1 MLTGLARQ
9 LASWAVFAVCLGML
23 TGPAMADAGLG
34 AGATPNWEPW
44 VEAGG
49 TLSNRNDRA
58 EAVGFAPIAQD
69 EDQLLFVEARGKLFE
84 GGSEEGNFALGYRE
98 MRSDGW
104 NLGVWSGYDV
114 RTSENGNTF
123 HQIAGGVEALS
134 KDWDVRLNG
143 YYPLEDQKSVG
154 TSSSTA
160 TFATVTT
167 DPALSLVGSQL
178 FFARGGA
185 TTTTTTT
192 TSAGF
197 DLAAWGVDGEVGRRA
212 PLEEWFDWVQPVEEG
227 VDLFD
232 HEARIFLGGFY
243 FDNSL
248 FQDAIW
254 GPRLRAEWRLND
266 VFGGLPGSRLTFEM
280 EAQHDDVRKERF
292 EIGVR
297 LRIPLGSP
305 NRSNRGRV
313 SQSARMMEAL
323 ERDTDIVTRSRS
335 GSTATSVTSVDLPT
349 TLEPVKDPNT
359 NVDLDQVVFIDTP
372 GTSQAQVTGAGGNSL
387 IVLQGDNGTF
397 GQTILQADQSIVGGT
412 QGILVEGRTTGVQ
425 DTYVAP
431 GAAATIHV
439 LAEADAVRMA
449 NNTHITGLTIS
460 SDGAQATDGI
470 NIPAMTRNVFIDN
483 NVLQN
488 LGGRG
493 IEAEIISQFTFTSNL
508 VTDLG
513 VFSAADIGFGV
524 NATITDNTWRDI
536 EGSIFD
542 FQRSGIVTIT
552 GNDFQGT
559 LATAGATPGIFRF
572 IFGGIAGPVTVLDGS
587 GNLDNVANAPNV
599 CRTDPPGP
607 FGGRPFGGTIEFGGL
622 SFTSITPPCL

>member
-1 MLTGLARQ
+1 MGFWKVLTGLARH
-9 LASWAVFAVCLGML
+9 LALGAVFAVCLGVL
-23 TGPAMADAGLG
+23 TGPAIADAGLG

-104 NLGVWSGYDV
+104 NLGVWGGYDI

-154 TSSSTA
+154 TSSSTS
-160 TFATVTT
+160 TSATVTT
-167 DPALSLVGSQL
+167 GPALSLVGPQL

-212 PLEEWFDWVQPVEEG
+212 PLEEWFDWVEPVEEG

-248 FQDAIW
+248 FPDAIW

-266 VFGGLPGSRLTFEM
+266 VFSGLPGSRLTFEM
-280 EAQHDDVRKERF
+280 EAQHDDVRKEQF
-292 EIGVR
+292 EVGVR

-305 NRSNRGRV
+305 NRTNRARV

-349 TLEPVKDPNT
+349 TLEPVKDANT
-359 NVDLDQVVFIDTP
+359 NVDLDQVVFVDTP
-372 GTSQAQVTGAGGNSL
+372 GTSQAQVTAAGGNSL
-387 IVLQGDNGTF
+387 IVLQGENGTF
-397 GQTILQADQSIVGGT
+397 GQTILEADQSIVGGT

-431 GAAATIHV
+431 GAAATVHV
-439 LAEADAVRMA
+439 LAEADAVRVA
-449 NNTHITGLTIS
+449 NNSHVTGLTIS
-460 SDGAQATDGI
+460 SDGSAATDGI
-470 NIPAMTRNVFIDN
+470 NIPNAVTNVYIDN

-493 IEAEIISQFTFTSNL
+493 VEVDAGAQFTFTNNSISDQG
-508 VTDLG
+508 T
-513 VFSAADIGFGV
+513 FSAFDMGTNVTAVITNNTLLDISQTTLDV
-524 NATITDNTWRDI
+524 RANSTLTY
-536 EGSIFD
+536 S
-542 FQRSGIVTIT
+542 
-552 GNDFQGT
+552 GNDHQGT
-559 LATAGATPGIFRF
+559 SASGGGAVFRFGGGAGASTI
-572 IFGGIAGPVTVLDGS
+572 VDGT
-587 GNLDNVANAPNV
+587 GNLDNLTNAPTLCQTNGAASF
-599 CRTDPPGP
+599 TGTID
-607 FGGRPFGGTIEFGGL
+607 FGGTAL
-622 SFTSITPPCL
+622 TDNVLPCN

>member
-1 MLTGLARQ
+1 MGFWKVLTGLARH
-9 LASWAVFAVCLGML
+9 LALGAVFAVCLGVL
-23 TGPAMADAGLG
+23 TGPAIADAGLG

-104 NLGVWSGYDV
+104 NLGVWGGYDI

-154 TSSSTA
+154 TSSSTS
-160 TFATVTT
+160 TSATVTT
-167 DPALSLVGSQL
+167 GPALSLVGPQL

-212 PLEEWFDWVQPVEEG
+212 PLEEWFDWVEPIEEG

-248 FQDAIW
+248 FPDAIW

-266 VFGGLPGSRLTFEM
+266 VFSGLPGSRLTFEM
-280 EAQHDDVRKERF
+280 EAQHDDVRKEQF
-292 EIGVR
+292 EVGVR

-305 NRSNRGRV
+305 NRTNRARV

-349 TLEPVKDPNT
+349 TLEPVKDANT
-359 NVDLDQVVFIDTP
+359 NVDLDQVVFVDTP
-372 GTSQAQVTGAGGNSL
+372 GTSQAQVTAAGGNSL
-387 IVLQGDNGTF
+387 IVLQGENGTF
-397 GQTILQADQSIVGGT
+397 GQTILEADQSIVGGT

-431 GAAATIHV
+431 GAAATVHV
-439 LAEADAVRMA
+439 LAEADAVRVA
-449 NNTHITGLTIS
+449 NNSHVTGLTIS
-460 SDGAQATDGI
+460 SDGSAATDGI
-470 NIPAMTRNVFIDN
+470 NIPNAVTNVYIDN

-493 IEAEIISQFTFTSNL
+493 VEVDAGAQFTFTNNSISDQG
-508 VTDLG
+508 T
-513 VFSAADIGFGV
+513 FSAFDMGTNVTAVITNNTLLDISQTTLDV
-524 NATITDNTWRDI
+524 RANSTLTY
-536 EGSIFD
+536 S
-542 FQRSGIVTIT
+542 
-552 GNDFQGT
+552 GNDHQGT
-559 LATAGATPGIFRF
+559 SASGGGAVFRFGGGAGASTI
-572 IFGGIAGPVTVLDGS
+572 VDGT
-587 GNLDNVANAPNV
+587 GNLDNLTNAPTLCQTNGAASF
-599 CRTDPPGP
+599 TGTID
-607 FGGRPFGGTIEFGGL
+607 FGGTAL
-622 SFTSITPPCL
+622 TDNVLPCN

>member
-23 TGPAMADAGLG
+23 TGPAIADAGLG

-104 NLGVWSGYDV
+104 NLGVWGGYDI
-114 RTSENGNTF
+114 RSSENGNTF

-154 TSSSTA
+154 TSSSTS
-160 TFATVTT
+160 TSATVTT

-248 FQDAIW
+248 FPDAIW

-280 EAQHDDVRKERF
+280 EAQHDDVRKEQF

-323 ERDTDIVTRSRS
+323 ERDTDIVTQTRS
-335 GSTATSVTSVDLPT
+335 GSTVTSVTSVDLPT
-349 TLEPVKDPNT
+349 TLEPVKDANT
-359 NVDLDQVVFIDTP
+359 NVDLDQVVFVDTP
-372 GTSQAQVTGAGGNSL
+372 GTSQAQVTAAGGNSL

-397 GQTILQADQSIVGGT
+397 GQTILEADQSIVGGT

-425 DTYVAP
+425 DTYAAP

-470 NIPAMTRNVFIDN
+470 NLAAGTTNVYIDN
-483 NVLQN
+483 TSLQN

-493 IEAEIISQFTFTSNL
+493 LEIGSNSQFTFTNNTLSEQ
-508 VTDLG
+508 G
-513 VFSAADIGFGV
+513 VFSAVEMGTGV
-524 NATITDNTWRDI
+524 TAVITNNTWRDI
-536 EGSIFD
+536 T
-542 FQRSGIVTIT
+542 RTTIEARANSTLTYT
-552 GNDFQGT
+552 GNDHQG
-559 LATAGATPGIFRF
+559 TAGA
-572 IFGGIAGPVTVLDGS
+572 GGGAVFVFTGGAGATMVLDGS
-587 GNLDNVANAPNV
+587 GNLNNLTNAPTV
-599 CRTDPPGP
+599 CQTNGAASFTGTID
-607 FGGRPFGGTIEFGGL
+607 FGGTAL
-622 SFTSITPPCL
+622 TDNVLPCN

>member
-1 MLTGLARQ
+1 MGFWIVLTGLARHVA
-9 LASWAVFAVCLGML
+9 LWAILAVCLGAF
-23 TGPAMADAGLG
+23 TGPAIAGAGLG
-34 AGATPNWEPW
+34 AGAAPNWEPW

-69 EDQLLFVEARGKLFE
+69 DDQLLFVEARGKLFE

-104 NLGVWSGYDV
+104 NLGVWGGYDI
-114 RTSENGNTF
+114 RTSENSNTF

-154 TSSSTA
+154 TSSSTS
-160 TFATVTT
+160 TSATVTT
-167 DPALSLVGSQL
+167 GPALSLVGSQL

-212 PLEEWFDWVQPVEEG
+212 PLEEWFDWVQPVDEG

-248 FQDAIW
+248 FPDAIW

-280 EAQHDDVRKERF
+280 EAQHDDVRKEQF
-292 EIGVR
+292 EVGVR

-305 NRSNRGRV
+305 NRTNRARAA
-313 SQSARMMEAL
+313 QSARMMEAL

-335 GSTATSVTSVDLPT
+335 GSTVTSMTSVDLPT

-359 NVDLDQVVFIDTP
+359 NVDLDQVVFVDTP
-372 GTSQAQVTGAGGNSL
+372 GTSQAQVTAAGGNSL

-412 QGILVEGRTTGVQ
+412 QGLLVEGRTTGVQ

-431 GAAATIHV
+431 GAAATVHV
-439 LAEADAVRMA
+439 VAESDAVRVA
-449 NNTHITGLTIS
+449 NNTHVTGLTIS
-460 SDGAQATDGI
+460 SDGSAATDGI
-470 NIPAMTRNVFIDN
+470 NIPNAVTNVYIDN
-483 NVLQN
+483 TVLRN

-493 IEAEIISQFTFTSNL
+493 VEVDAGAQFTFTNNSISNQG
-508 VTDLG
+508 T
-513 VFSAADIGFGV
+513 FSAFDMGTNVTAVITNNTFTDISARTV
-524 NATITDNTWRDI
+524 DVRANSTLTY
-536 EGSIFD
+536 S
-542 FQRSGIVTIT
+542 
-552 GNDFQGT
+552 GNDHQGT
-559 LATAGATPGIFRF
+559 SASSGGSVFRFSGGAGATN
-572 IFGGIAGPVTVLDGS
+572 VVDGT
-587 GNLDNVANAPNV
+587 GNLNNLTNAPTL
-599 CRTDPPGP
+599 CRTNGAASFTGTID
-607 FGGRPFGGTIEFGGL
+607 FGGTTL
-622 SFTSITPPCL
+622 TDNVLPCN

>member
-1 MLTGLARQ
+1 VGFWKVLTGLARH
-9 LASWAVFAVCLGML
+9 LALGAVFAVCLGVL
-23 TGPAMADAGLG
+23 TGPAIADAGLG

-104 NLGVWSGYDV
+104 NLGVWGGYDI

-154 TSSSTA
+154 TSSSTS
-160 TFATVTT
+160 TSATVTT
-167 DPALSLVGSQL
+167 GPALSLVGPQL

-212 PLEEWFDWVQPVEEG
+212 PLEEWFDWVEPVEEG

-248 FQDAIW
+248 FPDAIW

-266 VFGGLPGSRLTFEM
+266 VFSGLPGSRLTFEM
-280 EAQHDDVRKERF
+280 EAQHDDVRKEQF
-292 EIGVR
+292 EVGVR

-305 NRSNRGRV
+305 NRTNRARV

-349 TLEPVKDPNT
+349 TLEPVKDANT
-359 NVDLDQVVFIDTP
+359 NVDLDQVVFVDTP
-372 GTSQAQVTGAGGNSL
+372 GTSQAQVTAAGGNSL
-387 IVLQGDNGTF
+387 IVLQGENGTF
-397 GQTILQADQSIVGGT
+397 GQTILEADQSIVGGT

-431 GAAATIHV
+431 GAAATVHV
-439 LAEADAVRMA
+439 LAEADAVRVA
-449 NNTHITGLTIS
+449 NNSHVTGLTIS
-460 SDGAQATDGI
+460 SDGSAATDGI
-470 NIPAMTRNVFIDN
+470 NIPNAVTNVYIDN

-493 IEAEIISQFTFTSNL
+493 VEVDAGAQFTFTNNSISDQG
-508 VTDLG
+508 T
-513 VFSAADIGFGV
+513 FSAFDMGTNVTAVITNNTLLDISQTTLDV
-524 NATITDNTWRDI
+524 RANSTLTY
-536 EGSIFD
+536 S
-542 FQRSGIVTIT
+542 
-552 GNDFQGT
+552 GNDHQGT
-559 LATAGATPGIFRF
+559 SASGGGAVFRFGGGAGASTI
-572 IFGGIAGPVTVLDGS
+572 VDGT
-587 GNLDNVANAPNV
+587 GNLDNLTNAPTLCQTNGAASF
-599 CRTDPPGP
+599 TGTID
-607 FGGRPFGGTIEFGGL
+607 FGGTAL
-622 SFTSITPPCL
+622 TDNVLPCN

>member
-1 MLTGLARQ
+1 VGFWIVLTGLARHV
-9 LASWAVFAVCLGML
+9 ASWAVFAVCLGVL
-23 TGPAMADAGLG
+23 TGPAIADAGLG

-104 NLGVWSGYDV
+104 NLGVWGGYDI
-114 RTSENGNTF
+114 RSSENGNTF

-154 TSSSTA
+154 TSSSTS
-160 TFATVTT
+160 TSATVTT
-167 DPALSLVGSQL
+167 GPELGLVGSQL
-178 FFARGGA
+178 FFARGGS

-248 FQDAIW
+248 FPDAIW

-280 EAQHDDVRKERF
+280 EAQHDDVRKEQL
-292 EIGVR
+292 EVGVR

-305 NRSNRGRV
+305 NRSNRARA

-323 ERDTDIVTRSRS
+323 ERDTDIVTQSRS
-335 GSTATSVTSVDLPT
+335 GSTVTSVTSDDLPT
-349 TLEPVKDPNT
+349 TLEPVRDPNT
-359 NVDLDQVVFIDTP
+359 NVDLDQVVFVDTP

-439 LAEADAVRMA
+439 LAEADAVRVA
-449 NNTHITGLTIS
+449 NNSHVTGLTIS
-460 SDGAQATDGI
+460 SDGSAATDGI
-470 NIPAMTRNVFIDN
+470 NIPNAVTNVYIDN
-483 NVLQN
+483 NVMQN

-493 IEAEIISQFTFTSNL
+493 LEVDANAQFTFTNNRL
-508 VTDLG
+508 TDHG
-513 VFSAADIGFGV
+513 VFSAVDMASGV
-524 NATITDNTWRDI
+524 TAVITNNVWRDVLATTI
-536 EGSIFD
+536 EV
-542 FQRSGIVTIT
+542 RPNTRLTYT
-552 GNDFQGT
+552 GNDHQGT
-559 LATAGATPGIFRF
+559 AATGGGSVFRFGGGAGATN
-572 IFGGIAGPVTVLDGS
+572 VLDGS
-587 GNLDNVANAPNV
+587 GNLNSLTNAPTLCQTNGAASF
-599 CRTDPPGP
+599 TGTID
-607 FGGRPFGGTIEFGGL
+607 FGGTAL
-622 SFTSITPPCL
+622 TDNVLPCN

>member
-1 MLTGLARQ
+1 MGFGKVLTGLARH
-9 LASWAVFAVCLGML
+9 LALWVVSAVSFGLLAV
-23 TGPAMADAGLG
+23 PAIADAGLG

-84 GGSEEGNFALGYRE
+84 GGSEEGNLALGYRE

-104 NLGVWSGYDV
+104 NLGVWGGYDI

-154 TSSSTA
+154 SSSSASATA
-160 TFATVTT
+160 TATTGPT
-167 DPALSLVGSQL
+167 LGLVGSQL
-178 FFARGGA
+178 FFARGGS

-192 TSAGF
+192 TTAGF

-212 PLEEWFDWVQPVEEG
+212 PLEEWFDWVQPVDEG

-248 FQDAIW
+248 FPDAIW

-266 VFGGLPGSRLTFEM
+266 VFGDLPGSRLSFEM
-280 EAQHDDVRKERF
+280 EAQHDDVRKEQF

-305 NRSNRGRV
+305 NRTDRARV

-335 GSTATSVTSVDLPT
+335 GSTVTSVTSVDLPT

-359 NVDLDQVVFIDTP
+359 NVDLDQVVFVNTP
-372 GTSQAQVTGAGGNSL
+372 GTSQAQVTAAGGNSL
-387 IVLQGDNGTF
+387 IVLQGENGTF

-412 QGILVEGRTTGVQ
+412 QGILVEGRTTGAQ

-431 GAAATIHV
+431 GAAATINV
-439 LAEADAVRMA
+439 IAEADAVRVA
-449 NNTHITGLTIS
+449 NNSHVTGLTIS
-460 SDGAQATDGI
+460 SNGLQATDGI
-470 NIPAMTRNVFIDN
+470 NIPNGTTNVYIDN
-483 NVLQN
+483 TSLQN

-493 IEAEIISQFTFTSNL
+493 LEIGNNVQFTFTNNSL
-508 VTDLG
+508 SDQG
-513 VFSAADIGFGV
+513 IFSAVEMGSGA
-524 NATITDNTWRDI
+524 NAVITNNRWRNITRTTIEVRPNSTLTY
-536 EGSIFD
+536 
-542 FQRSGIVTIT
+542 T
-552 GNDFQGT
+552 GNDHQGT
-559 LATAGATPGIFRF
+559 SATGGGSVFLFNGGAGATN
-572 IFGGIAGPVTVLDGS
+572 VLDGS
-587 GNLDNVANAPNV
+587 GNLNNLTNAPTV
-599 CRTDPPGP
+599 CQTNGAASFTGTID
-607 FGGRPFGGTIEFGGL
+607 FGGTAL
-622 SFTSITPPCL
+622 TDNVLPCN

>member
-1 MLTGLARQ
+1 MLTGWARHLA
-9 LASWAVFAVCLGML
+9 LWAVFAVCFGVLA
-23 TGPAMADAGLG
+23 GPAIADEGLG

-58 EAVGFAPIAQD
+58 EAVGWAPLAQD
-69 EDQLLFVEARGKLFE
+69 QDQLLFLEARGKLFE

-104 NLGVWSGYDV
+104 NLGVWGGYDI

-154 TSSSTA
+154 SSSSASATA
-160 TFATVTT
+160 TATTGPT
-167 DPALSLVGSQL
+167 LGLVGSQL
-178 FFARGGA
+178 FFARGGS

-192 TSAGF
+192 TTAGF

-212 PLEEWFDWVQPVEEG
+212 PLEEWFDWVQPVDEG

-248 FQDAIW
+248 FPDAIW

-266 VFGGLPGSRLTFEM
+266 VFGDLPGSRLTFEM
-280 EAQHDDVRKERF
+280 EAQHDDVRKEQF

-297 LRIPLGSP
+297 LRIPLGPP
-305 NRSNRGRV
+305 NRADRARV

-335 GSTATSVTSVDLPT
+335 GSTVTSVTSVDLPT

-359 NVDLDQVVFIDTP
+359 NVDLDQVVFVNTP
-372 GTSQAQVTGAGGNSL
+372 GTSQAQVTAAGGNSL

-397 GQTILQADQSIVGGT
+397 GQTILEANQSLVGGT

-431 GAAATIHV
+431 GAAAIINV
-439 LAEADAVRMA
+439 LAEADAVRVA
-449 NNTHITGLTIS
+449 SNTHVTGLIIS
-460 SDGAQATDGI
+460 SDGMQATDGI
-470 NIPAMTRNVFIDN
+470 NIPNATTNVYIDN
-483 NVLQN
+483 TSLQN

-493 IEAEIISQFTFTSNL
+493 LEIGNNVQFTFTNNSL
-508 VTDLG
+508 SDQG
-513 VFSAADIGFGV
+513 IFSAVEMGSGA
-524 NATITDNTWRDI
+524 NAVITNNRWRNITRTTIEVRPNSTLTY
-536 EGSIFD
+536 
-542 FQRSGIVTIT
+542 T
-552 GNDFQGT
+552 GNDHQGT
-559 LATAGATPGIFRF
+559 SATGGGSVFLFNGGAGAT
-572 IFGGIAGPVTVLDGS
+572 TVLDGS
-587 GNLDNVANAPNV
+587 GNLNNLTNAPTLCQTNGAASF
-599 CRTDPPGP
+599 TGTID
-607 FGGRPFGGTIEFGGL
+607 FGGTAL
-622 SFTSITPPCL
+622 TDNVLPCN